1 MVAPQ
6 SKPVIAVTPGEP
18 GGIGPEVTAHLFAEH
33 PPARS
38 TALII
43 GAHSV
48 MTPWLERYGASPTLI
63 KTTSRHPGAAD
74 LVATSSETIGARGR
88 RSSRVFLLDTG
99 RRERYA
105 CGRDSR
111 AGGRH
116 SGFALDVACAL
127 ASRGLVEGLVTGP
140 ISKRSLNLA
149 GYPFTGH
156 TELFARYFDTPD
168 CQMVMVFRDFRVV
181 PLTRHIPLSRVSEAL
196 TAEKIVTRLHV
207 VNRALKEQFGV
218 KEPHLA
224 VAALNPHAG
233 EGGVVGNEEIEMI
246 GPALRRVR
254 RQGIRIT
261 GPVPGDVLF
270 QEVKSG
276 TFDAFVV
283 MYHDQGLIPFKMVSK
298 RRGVNVTVGL
308 PVVRTSVDHGVAYD
322 IAGEGIAGIESLKE
336 AYRLAERLVGRRRR
350 HKGSRQWIR

>member
-1 MVAPQ
+1 MALQ

-18 GGIGPEVTAHLFAEH
+18 GGIGPEVTAHLFADYT
-33 PPARS
+33 PSRS
-38 TALII
+38 TTLII
-43 GAHSV
+43 GAHPV

-63 KTTSRHPGAAD
+63 ETASRRPGVAD
-74 LVATSSETIGARGR
+74 LVATSSEAIRARG
-88 RSSRVFLLDTG
+88 SSRVFLLDTG
-99 RRERYA
+99 RRERHPR
-105 CGRDSR
+105 GRDSR

-207 VNRALKEQFGV
+207 VNTALREQFGV
-218 KEPHLA
+218 REPHLA

-233 EGGVVGNEEIEMI
+233 EGGVVGNEEIDVI
-246 GPALRRVR
+246 GPALRRAR
-254 RQGIRIT
+254 RRGIRIT

-276 TFDAFVV
+276 TFDAFVA

-322 IAGEGIAGIESLKE
+322 IAGEGIAEIESLKE
-336 AYRLAERLVGRRRR
+336 AYRLAERLVARRRQF
-350 HKGSRQWIR
+350 KGSRQWIR